1 MQSVVMMVSVSNASQ
16 VVAALDVFAVL
27 LASLGHDLAHPGVTA
42 AFLVQ
47 TRHELAMTYNDTSV
61 LENMHTARLFGI
73 LKEQASNVLAALPE
87 SDWRDLR
94 KTVVASVLATDMV
107 HHFKMVSDVEV
118 FCEMNEAAL
127 QNPEECA
134 ELFKTEKNTHFL
146 LSLFIHSADIG
157 NPAASWTSCERWAH
171 RVMDEFF
178 AQGDRE
184 RELGM
189 PVSAMFDRETVVR
202 PVMQVRGRARARAL
216 FVCFSLP
223 PSPSLS
229 RFLPWWLSLTAI
241 PIRFPFA
248 LFSVSAHSFPQV
260 NFIEFVVAPL
270 YGALVKLC
278 PPLHTMGQQ
287 LVSNREEWGRQSIAL
302 VEDGNERA
310 EATGKEKGR
319 FAAFEAKWAHFN
331 TDVRGDVVPRPTA
344 SGRSRAASPPPL
356 TPVRK
361 GASIQMMDIGEGEGE
376 EGHDDDG

>member
-202 PVMQVRGRARARAL
+202 PVMQVRGRARARARAVRL
-216 FVCFSLP
+216 LL
-223 PSPSLS
+223 SPSLS
-229 RFLPWWLSLTAI
+229 LPLSLPPLVALAHSYSHPFSFCFVFGLRPFLPTGQLHRVRGGAAVRRAGEAVPAAAHDGAAARVQPRGVGTAVH
-241 PIRFPFA
+241 RA
-248 LFSVSAHSFPQV
+248 
-260 NFIEFVVAPL
+260 
-270 YGALVKLC
+270 
-278 PPLHTMGQQ
+278 
-287 LVSNREEWGRQSIAL
+287 RRGRQRARGG
-302 VEDGNERA
+302 DG
-310 EATGKEKGR
+310 
-319 FAAFEAKWAHFN
+319 
-331 TDVRGDVVPRPTA
+331 
-344 SGRSRAASPPPL
+344 
-356 TPVRK
+356 
-361 GASIQMMDIGEGEGE
+361 QGEGSLRGV
-376 EGHDDDG
+376 

>member
-73 LKEQASNVLAALPE
+73 LKETASNVLAALPE

-94 KTVVASVLATDMV
+94 KTVVSSVLATDMV

-184 RELGM
+184 RELSM

-202 PVMQVRGRARARAL
+202 PVMQVRARAL
-216 FVCFSLP
+216 AGCLVCLP
-223 PSPSLS
+223 AFPSLS
-229 RFLPWWLSLTAI
+229 RFLPWWLSLTIAI
-241 PIRFPFA
+241 VSPVFLFP
-248 LFSVSAHSFPQV
+248 LLSFGLAAGQ
-260 NFIEFVVAPL
+260 
-270 YGALVKLC
+270 
-278 PPLHTMGQQ
+278 LH
-287 LVSNREEWGRQSIAL
+287 R
-302 VEDGNERA
+302 
-310 EATGKEKGR
+310 
-319 FAAFEAKWAHFN
+319 
-331 TDVRGDVVPRPTA
+331 VRGGAAVRRAGEAVP
-344 SGRSRAASPPPL
+344 AAAHD
-356 TPVRK
+356 
-361 GASIQMMDIGEGEGE
+361 GAAARVQP
-376 EGHDDDG
+376 

>member
-73 LKEQASNVLAALPE
+73 LKETASNVLAALPE

-94 KTVVASVLATDMV
+94 KTVVSSVLATDMV

-184 RELGM
+184 RELSM

-202 PVMQVRGRARARAL
+202 PVMQVRARAL
-216 FVCFSLP
+216 AGWLAVSSVCLLFP
-223 PSPSLS
+223 PSLASSPGGSRSLLLFAS
-229 RFLPWWLSLTAI
+229 PVFLFPLLSFGLA
-241 PIRFPFA
+241 A
-248 LFSVSAHSFPQV
+248 GQ
-260 NFIEFVVAPL
+260 
-270 YGALVKLC
+270 
-278 PPLHTMGQQ
+278 LH
-287 LVSNREEWGRQSIAL
+287 R
-302 VEDGNERA
+302 
-310 EATGKEKGR
+310 
-319 FAAFEAKWAHFN
+319 
-331 TDVRGDVVPRPTA
+331 VRGGAAVRRAGEAVP
-344 SGRSRAASPPPL
+344 AAAHD
-356 TPVRK
+356 
-361 GASIQMMDIGEGEGE
+361 GAAARVQP
-376 EGHDDDG
+376 

>member
-73 LKEQASNVLAALPE
+73 LKETASNVLAALPE

-94 KTVVASVLATDMV
+94 KTVVSSVLATDMV

-184 RELGM
+184 RELSM

-202 PVMQVRGRARARAL
+202 PVMQVRARAL
-216 FVCFSLP
+216 AGWLAVSSVCLLFP
-223 PSPSLS
+223 PSLASSPGGSRSLLLLCRPFS
-229 RFLPWWLSLTAI
+229 F
-241 PIRFPFA
+241 FPFF
-248 LFSVSAHSFPQV
+248 LLVSPQV

-302 VEDGNERA
+302 IEDGNERA

-331 TDVRGDVVPRPTA
+331 TDVHGVVVPRPTA